1 MKTHRRGYREAT
13 VEKKLKF
20 GSAESMEGAKHAESV
35 KKAEQ
40 KRHFYN
46 RFFQKK
52 RYKDAYR
59 AARAGKS
66 AGSLGGATTIAG
78 VENMTVKAKIAL
90 KEIVKRSRAMFAG
103 IGIFALLFLVIAVSL
118 GSCSASRVADIWL
131 KTNLKAHYFI
141 SNQYWKSNYE
151 LVKEMMLQSEVY
163 VFEVDKMI
171 QGFVGLNDEY
181 IEGIFISD
189 EMQSC
194 GIGKL
199 LLDYI
204 KDKKERLQLNVY
216 QKNARAISFYQREG
230 FIIEGEG
237 LDEATGEKE
246 YTMLWK
252 QNRNRNF
259 YKELIQKAGAETE
272 LVYMKASKELLK
284 KRLYKRNQVLNANS
298 PFVITDEILEHH
310 YHAFQ
315 EPWGEGGK
323 VILQKGDIMQYSK
336 EESKA
341 IWNQNAEFWDCAM
354 GDESNDFHREVV
366 RPKVTEL
373 LNPDSTDYILDIACG
388 NGNYSAYLAEKA
400 LSVLAFD
407 YSEKMVELAKKRQKR
422 YADHIEFCVADATN
436 ETSLMALKRNKPFT
450 KAVSNM
456 AVMDITDIKP
466 LFTSVYKLLEDN
478 GVFVFATQHP
488 CFVTL
493 TEKYMTP
500 HSYYDIAIEGQ
511 PQKQCYYHR
520 SLQDIFNLCFDTGFV
535 IDGFYEECYF
545 NKEIPDIIIVR
556 AIKIER

>member
-1 MKTHRRGYREAT
+1 MKIEGNQKELDAMVEFHKGNRVEGLRLQEEFAAEFRKEYKDKDHCPCLKACRYHGNCKECVAIHRAHQEHVPNCMRPLIN
-13 VEKKLKF
+13 KKLKLM
-20 GSAESMEGAKHAESV
+20 SELTEHTLANEIEAPHEILRKQASQISVCLCHA
-35 KKAEQ
+35 
-40 KRHFYN
+40 
-46 RFFQKK
+46 
-52 RYKDAYR
+52 D
-59 AARAGKS
+59 
-66 AGSLGGATTIAG
+66 
-78 VENMTVKAKIAL
+78 EN
-90 KEIVKRSRAMFAG
+90 
-103 IGIFALLFLVIAVSL
+103 
-118 GSCSASRVADIWL
+118 IW
-131 KTNLKAHYFI
+131 KFI
-141 SNQYWKSNYE
+141 HS
-151 LVKEMMLQSEVY
+151 
-163 VFEVDKMI
+163 
-171 QGFVGLNDEY
+171 
-181 IEGIFISD
+181 
-189 EMQSC
+189 
-194 GIGKL
+194 
-199 LLDYI
+199 
-204 KDKKERLQLNVY
+204 
-216 QKNARAISFYQREG
+216 
-230 FIIEGEG
+230 
-237 LDEATGEKE
+237 
-246 YTMLWK
+246 
-252 QNRNRNF
+252 

-272 LVYMKASKELLK
+272 LVYMKVSKELLQ

-315 EPWGEGGK
+315 EPWGEGEK
-323 VILQKGDIMQYSK
+323 VILQKEDIMQYSK

-373 LNPDSTDYILDIACG
+373 LNPDPTDYILDIACG

-400 LSVLAFD
+400 VSVLAFD

-456 AVMDITDIKP
+456 AIMDITDIKP

-556 AIKIER
+556 AIKIERQIVDLPLPVIVKKLKTMEVSILII